1 MELQKNIYCNT
12 DNLVKGSTIKI
23 CYNGTLVS
31 NGANE
36 IYFHYGYGEN
46 WDNTEEVKMLS
57 TELGFETEI
66 TLDYSG
72 DLNFCLRDEN
82 NNWDN
87 NDSKNYSCTVI
98 EPVINEEQTTLES
111 STASTLDT
119 FFNNAQ
125 ESTITKDICPIVV
138 ESSNLIEKIKS
149 FFQKII
155 NYVPKIVSGTWKRRK
170 TKE

>member
-12 DNLVKGSTIKI
+12 DNLVKSSTIKI

-46 WDNTEEVKMLS
+46 WDNTEEIKMIP

-66 TLDYSG
+66 TLNYSG
-72 DLNFCLRDEN
+72 SLNFCLRDEN

-87 NDSKNYSCTVI
+87 NNSNNYSCIVN
-98 EPVINEEQTTLES
+98 EPIIAEKQS
-111 STASTLDT
+111 DTASPLDA
-119 FFNNAQ
+119 FFSNIEEN
-125 ESTITKDICPIVV
+125 STTQDICPTVM
-138 ESSNLIEKIKS
+138 ESSNLIQKIKN
-149 FFQKII
+149 FFQKIM
-155 NYVPKIVSGTWKRRK
+155 NYVPKIVSGTWKRKK
-170 TKE
+170 TNE